1 MENIRNFIH
10 RNNVLRVNG
19 EWIYGKMQLVVGIN
33 NTQNN
38 SFLVTPVNDGEV
50 SLPQIGPEL
59 TFVASPLNVTSMSFN
74 NILSQQR
81 NYIENKL
88 LESQDNGSG
97 WTLHSISYVHLL
109 LVLNPR
115 NISSSGLRAL
125 VGGLNYDYELDMGD
139 DGKGKKKKSTLILDG
154 GSGDFDD
161 DEMENEVNEYDVTDK
176 FADDSI
182 IEADDGGDV
191 SFYLQQNSKRR

>member
-1 MENIRNFIH
+1 M
-10 RNNVLRVNG
+10 
-19 EWIYGKMQLVVGIN
+19 
-33 NTQNN
+33 
-38 SFLVTPVNDGEV
+38 
-50 SLPQIGPEL
+50 
-59 TFVASPLNVTSMSFN
+59 
-74 NILSQQR
+74 
-81 NYIENKL
+81 
-88 LESQDNGSG
+88 ESQDNGSG

-139 DGKGKKKKSTLILDG
+139 DGKGKKKKSTLILDEAGVDG

-176 FADDSI
+176 FVDDSI
-182 IEADDGGDV
+182 IEADDDGDV
-191 SFYLQQNSKRR
+191 SFYLQQNSKRRRDFDDEQQQAGPSKKKSRLEEIIENYDSSEDQSIVFDGNEDGQLERNNVIKRGREKKNVGEDVIEIDEGGIR